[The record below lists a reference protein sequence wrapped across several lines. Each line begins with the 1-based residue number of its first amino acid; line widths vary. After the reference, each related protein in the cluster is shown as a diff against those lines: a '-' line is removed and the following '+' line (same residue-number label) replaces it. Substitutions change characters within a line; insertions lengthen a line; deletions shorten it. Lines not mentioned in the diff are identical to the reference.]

1 MFRNNNIN
9 IYLSY
14 FKVLTVY
21 LSIEVDEVDSA
32 DGVKCTISKWRP
44 RSVRAAER

>member
-21 LSIEVDEVDSA
+21 LSIEVDEADSA
-32 DGVKCTISKWRP
+32 DGVKYTNSKWLP
-44 RSVRAAER
+44 RSGRAAER

>member
-1 MFRNNNIN
+1 MFRNNIID

-32 DGVKCTISKWRP
+32 DDVKYTILKWRP
-44 RSVRAAER
+44 LSGRAAER